1 MAKTETLRRTLKP
14 VIEKKR
20 RDRINQNLEAL
31 RALLFRSTADTRL
44 QNPKLEKAEILDLAV
59 QYIRKNTCRR
69 ADNKVSATPANQETT
84 QTQLKAPKPI
94 YGAHPHQCVSE
105 FTSYMSQM
113 NPSERETVL
122 QSLEYYLDSQH
133 EHFGR
138 AGNETDTKSAS
149 ALTKLSSSTS
159 SHHYNQDQA
168 LPESLLLCYKSASQS
183 SIVFTPSASPNHLS
197 PPPSPLFSSSTSS
210 FSTSPPYSSVPCHLP
225 FAPSGS
231 PPFTKPPIT
240 FFATPL
246 SVSSSVSVPQ
256 LLQPHVSRDLPT
268 PPSPSL
274 DMRGD
279 LLPVSAQSTWRPWS

>member
-1 MAKTETLRRTLKP
+1 MAKTESLRRTLKP

-69 ADNKVSATPANQETT
+69 ADNKVSATPAHQETT
-84 QTQLKAPKPI
+84 RTQLKAPKPV
-94 YGAHPHQCVSE
+94 YGTHPHQCVSE

-133 EHFGR
+133 ERFGK
-138 AGNETDTKSAS
+138 AGSETDTKSAS
-149 ALTKLSSSTS
+149 ALTKLSSTS
-159 SHHYNQDQA
+159 SHRYNQDLT
-168 LPESLLLCYKSASQS
+168 LPESLLLCYKSTSQN
-183 SIVFTPSASPNHLS
+183 SIGFTPSASPNHLS
-197 PPPSPLFSSSTSS
+197 PPPSPLLSSSTSS

-231 PPFTKPPIT
+231 PPFTKPPLT

-246 SVSSSVSVPQ
+246 SVCSSVNM
-256 LLQPHVSRDLPT
+256 PHVSRDLPT
-268 PPSPSL
+268 PPSSSL
-274 DMRGD
+274 DTRGV
-279 LLPVSAQSTWRPWS
+279 LLPVTAQSTWRPWS

>member
-1 MAKTETLRRTLKP
+1 MAKTESLRRTLKP

-69 ADNKVSATPANQETT
+69 TDNKVSATPAIQETT
-84 QTQLKAPKPI
+84 QTQLKAPKPV
-94 YGAHPHQCVSE
+94 YGTHPHQCVSE

-113 NPSERETVL
+113 NLSERETVL

-138 AGNETDTKSAS
+138 AGSETDTKSAS
-149 ALTKLSSSTS
+149 ALTKLSSTS
-159 SHHYNQDQA
+159 SHRYNQDLT

-183 SIVFTPSASPNHLS
+183 SNVFTPSASPNHLS

-231 PPFTKPPIT
+231 PPFTKPPLT

-246 SVSSSVSVPQ
+246 SVCSSVNM
-256 LLQPHVSRDLPT
+256 PHVSRDLPT

-274 DMRGD
+274 DTSGV